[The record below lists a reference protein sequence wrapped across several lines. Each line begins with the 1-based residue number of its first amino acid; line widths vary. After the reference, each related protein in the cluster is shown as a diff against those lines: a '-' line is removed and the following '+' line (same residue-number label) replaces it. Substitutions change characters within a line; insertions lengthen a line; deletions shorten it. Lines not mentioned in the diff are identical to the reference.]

1 MSGTYGSNAVANN
14 RVVHFEIPADEPE
27 ALTTFYH
34 ELFGWT
40 FQRAPGPV
48 EYWNC
53 VTGIE
58 EPGIN
63 GGVVKRQNPQH
74 PCMNYVDV
82 ASIDATIERATKL
95 GAQVALPKMVVPNVA
110 AIACL
115 IDPEGNIFA
124 LRERLQAS
132 H

>member
-1 MSGTYGSNAVANN
+1 MATN
-14 RVVHFEIPADEPE
+14 RVVHFEIPADEPQ
-27 ALTTFYH
+27 ALTEFYG
-34 ELFGWT
+34 ELFGWS
-40 FQRAPGPV
+40 FMRAAGAV

-63 GGVVKRQNPQH
+63 GGIVKRQNPTH
-74 PCMNYVDV
+74 PCMNYIDV
-82 ASIDATIERATKL
+82 ANVDATIERATKL
-95 GAQVALPKMVVPNVA
+95 GAQVALPKMLVPGVA

-124 LRERLQAS
+124 LREVLVQATGEK
-132 H
+132 

>member
-1 MSGTYGSNAVANN
+1 MANN
-14 RVVHFEIPADEPE
+14 RVIHFEIPSDEPE
-27 ALTTFYH
+27 TLTAFYG

-58 EPGIN
+58 GPGIN
-63 GGVVKRQNPQH
+63 GGIVKRQNPQH

-82 ASIDATIERATKL
+82 TSIDATVERATKL
-95 GAQVALPKMVVPNVA
+95 GAQIALPKMLVSGVA

-115 IDPEGNIFA
+115 IDPDGNIFA
-124 LRERLQAS
+124 LRELLQTSATEEN
-132 H
+132 